1 MKKRMKNKGKSN
13 AFSQQFR
20 GAMKYLWESKIYLYT
35 ITLIFISGIFL
46 GFAFYSQFSFL
57 DELLRELVGKIEGL
71 STSGIILFILQNNLK
86 GAFYGL
92 VFGVLLGI
100 VPIINSIFNGFVLGY
115 VLRGVWI
122 DSGVREFW
130 RILPH
135 GIFELPA
142 IFISLA
148 LGLKLG
154 MFVFSKNKSKEFM
167 ERARNSMIIFVCIVI
182 PLLIIAAIIEGLLIS
197 LYK

>member
-1 MKKRMKNKGKSN
+1 MKKRIKNRRKNN
-13 AFSQQFR
+13 AFSQQFKEAIR
-20 GAMKYLWESKIYLYT
+20 YLWESKRYLYT

-57 DELLRELVGKIEGL
+57 DELLREMVGKIEGL
-71 STSGIILFILQNNLK
+71 SASGIILFILQNNLR

-100 VPIINSIFNGFVLGY
+100 VPIVNSIFNGVILGY

-122 DSGVREFW
+122 DSGAREFW

-154 MFVFSKNKSKEFM
+154 MFVFSKNRGREFM

-197 LYK
+197 LYQ